1 MKKLILAVLALSCL
15 SLQAQIAGR
24 FGSGINQKIRVGS
37 IITAASVT
45 EPTADILWLK
55 FNDGSGQLVTADVGQ
70 NAVIANAGGAW
81 TTGADSVAL
90 HAYDAQGDTDAYTGT
105 SGSPANVTYGANVIT
120 VCFWAYNT
128 AWGTGNTTLLNS
140 SSGGSTANT
149 WWIYNDEGT
158 FTFIMQGT
166 TVGSYKQSTVAAPS
180 NSAWHHIAVVFDAST
195 ATGTTTIYIDGVAQS
210 PSTVTDTKDGTSNF
224 AAEPLYIMARNGTA
238 GTFWTGYMDDVRVYA
253 SALSAGQIGAVYA
266 NPE

>member
-1 MKKLILAVLALSCL
+1 MKKIIFALLALCQVAA
-15 SLQAQIAGR
+15 QAQIAGR
-24 FGSGINQKIRVGS
+24 FGSGISQKLRLGS
-37 IITAASVT
+37 VITVAPVT
-45 EPTADILWLK
+45 EPTADVLWLK
-55 FNDGSGQLVTADVGQ
+55 FNDGSGQLVTADVGP

-149 WWIYNDEGT
+149 WWIYNDEGNV
-158 FTFIMQGT
+158 TFIMQGT
-166 TVGSYKQSTVAAPS
+166 TVSSYKHVYMSAPS
-180 NSAWHHIAVVFDAST
+180 NSAWHHIAAVFDAST
-195 ATGTTTIYIDGVAQS
+195 ATGTITVYVDGVSQS
-210 PSTVTDTKDGTSNF
+210 LTTSLDTKDGTSNF